1 MGRTTVRRRPEH
13 KKIKICP
20 QCQSDRLI
28 FEAGLITGQVYH
40 CLQCNYIGSLI
51 LEIDAPEPLEK

>member
-1 MGRTTVRRRPEH
+1 MRRRPER

-20 QCQSDRLI
+20 QCQSPHLV

-40 CLQCNYIGSLI
+40 CLQCNYIGSLV
-51 LEIDAPEPLEK
+51 LEIDAPIDGKDPPKP

>member
-1 MGRTTVRRRPEH
+1 MRRRPEH

-40 CLQCNYIGSLI
+40 CLQCNYVGSLV
-51 LEIDAPEPLEK
+51 LEIDAPEPLKK

>member
-1 MGRTTVRRRPEH
+1 MRRRPER

-20 QCQSDRLI
+20 QCQSDRLQ

-40 CLQCNYIGSLI
+40 CLQCDYIGSLV
-51 LEIDAPEPLEK
+51 LEIDAPPTANDPPADR